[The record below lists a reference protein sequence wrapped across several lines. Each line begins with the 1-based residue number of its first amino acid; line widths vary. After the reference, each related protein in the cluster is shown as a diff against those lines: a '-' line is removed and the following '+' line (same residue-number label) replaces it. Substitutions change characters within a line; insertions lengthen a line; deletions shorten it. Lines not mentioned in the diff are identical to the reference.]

1 MGEHS
6 HRYGQVVTE
15 EEKLTSPHNPP
26 YRQEHHFMTHVVR
39 TRLLTF
45 CLAILPAG
53 IAFAQTQS
61 SEADPAATVAAS
73 AVAYVYVGTSKGVYL
88 YDAASSG
95 KLTLVSGSPF
105 KTAGTATGSNGKYF
119 ITLGTQYLHS
129 YPVAANGAL
138 KAQVS
143 QINTANYAPGDCAVP
158 SGASLDLTGQNVYV
172 LVNPP
177 NEDFVENCAA
187 YQSFSLGK
195 TNGALAFQS
204 VALVDPPLFPLTL
217 TANNQ
222 FAIAAN
228 PVTNTDGTI
237 DALTYRVFSRQSN
250 GALKTWN
257 IINNLELQ
265 DAADGANYFP
275 WLANAGP
282 GNSLAAALGDWL
294 FYESP
299 IVSNGP
305 VVLVSY
311 TVDGD
316 GNISTTNLGSETPTP
331 AVGPTMIKIS
341 PSGQLLAVAG
351 NSQVAPAPVLLLANG
366 LQIFHFNGPDPIT
379 PYSKVLTSDPID
391 QMQWDDN
398 DHLFALS
405 DATHKLYVYTV
416 TPTSITAA
424 PGSPY
429 IIASAN
435 ALVVVPTS
443 SCSAPTSAGVHICSP
458 TSGASVSSPVLVTAT
473 SKVTGTIVSTQLW
486 VDGVKNFN
494 SPGSTTLTTS
504 VSLAAG
510 SHRFAVIAT
519 NTSGQKWEST
529 VIATVK

>member
-1 MGEHS
+1 
-6 HRYGQVVTE
+6 
-15 EEKLTSPHNPP
+15 
-26 YRQEHHFMTHVVR
+26 MTHVVR
-39 TRLLTF
+39 TRILTF
-45 CLAILPAG
+45 CLAVLPAG
-53 IAFAQTQS
+53 LVFAQTQS
-61 SEADPAATVAAS
+61 SDVNSAAAATAPN
-73 AVAYVYVGTSKGVYL
+73 VAYVYVGTSKGVNL

-105 KTAGTATGSNGKYF
+105 KIAGTAADSNGKYF
-119 ITLGTQYLHS
+119 LTLGTQYLHS

-143 QINTANYAPGDCAVP
+143 QINTADYAPGDCAAP
-158 SGASLDLTGQNVYV
+158 SSASLDLTGQNVYV
-172 LVNPP
+172 LMNPASSFIA
-177 NEDFVENCAA
+177 DCAA
-187 YQSFSLGK
+187 YQSFSLGA
-195 TNGALAFQS
+195 TNGALAFQA
-204 VALVDPPLFPLTL
+204 VALVNPPLFPLTF

-222 FAIAAN
+222 FAFAAN

-237 DALTYRVFSRQSN
+237 DALTYQVFSRQSN
-250 GALKTWN
+250 GALKNWN
-257 IINNLELQ
+257 IINDPELQ

-311 TVDGD
+311 TVDGN
-316 GNISTTNLGSETPTP
+316 GNISTTNLGSQTPTP

-351 NSQVAPAPVLLLANG
+351 NSQLAPAPVLLLANG

-379 PYSKVLTSDPID
+379 PYSNVLTSDPID
-391 QMQWDDN
+391 QMQWDNN

-405 DATHKLYVYTV
+405 FSTHKLYVYTV

-429 IIASAN
+429 TIASAN

-443 SCSAPTSAGVHICSP
+443 SCTAPTSAGVHICAP
-458 TSGASVSSPVLVTAT
+458 ASGSSVSSPVHVMATAT
-473 SKVTGTIVSTQLW
+473 VTGTIASTQLW
-486 VDGVKNFN
+486 VDGAKKY
-494 SPGSTTLTTS
+494 STASDSLNTS
-504 VSLAAG
+504 VSLASG
-510 SHRFAVIAT
+510 THRFAVLAT
-519 NTSGQKWEST
+519 NTAGQKWESALT
-529 VIATVK
+529 ATVK